1 MRPQVVIV
9 ATLLLNASLFSI
21 NLVVALLSGSRA
33 VLSQAIYTVTD
44 LVGSAFLLWGL
55 YLSRRAAD
63 YDRPFGHGR
72 ERFFW
77 AFVSIVVTFTVA
89 GLLALTVG
97 FEQIV
102 TPEKITHIGYGLI
115 VVGGTVLASIAGIYV
130 TLRELRHSRETLASL
145 LASANQGLKSIFY
158 QDLVAIVGAIA
169 AFIGLL
175 IVYRTGDDVVDGL
188 TAVVEG
194 MILVAAGVVLSAESR
209 EYPRRPGPPAGRH
222 AGDPLDRG
230 ARPTGLEGPGRPLDA
245 PRPRRRP
252 PRAPHQLPGRPDD
265 RPDRA
270 DDRPGDGRH
279 PSGPTQR
286 APRGHRAGVVGE
298 TEPTATFS
306 RRRATVSPMRPAET
320 SPKKT

>member
-9 ATLLLNASLFSI
+9 ATLLLNASLFAV

-77 AFVSIVVTFTVA
+77 AFVSIVVSFTVA

-102 TPEKITHIGYGLI
+102 SPEKISHIGYGLI

-169 AFIGLL
+169 AFVGLL
-175 IVYRTGDDVVDGL
+175 IVYKTGDNAVDGI

-194 MILVAAGVVLSAESR
+194 MILFAAGVVLSAESR
-209 EYPRRPGPPAGRH
+209 EYLVGRALQPAETRAILSIVERDPRVAKVRDVHSMLIGPDDALLALRINFQDGLTTDQIEQTIDQVTAAIRK
-222 AGDPLDRG
+222 
-230 ARPTGLEGPGRPLDA
+230 ARPTV
-245 PRPRRRP
+245 
-252 PRAPHQLPGRPDD
+252 H
-265 RPDRA
+265 
-270 DDRPGDGRH
+270 H
-279 PSGPTQR
+279 
-286 APRGHRAGVVGE
+286 VVI
-298 TEPTATFS
+298 EPES
-306 RRRATVSPMRPAET
+306 
-320 SPKKT
+320 

>member
-9 ATLLLNASLFSI
+9 ATLLLNASLFVV

-77 AFVSIVVTFTVA
+77 AFVSIIVTFTVA

-97 FEQIV
+97 FAQIV
-102 TPEKITHIGYGLI
+102 SPEKITHIGYGLI

-169 AFIGLL
+169 AFAGLV

-194 MILVAAGVVLSAESR
+194 LILFAAGVVLSAESR
-209 EYPRRPGPPAGRH
+209 EYLVGRALRPADTRAILSIVERDPRVAKVRDVHSMLLGPDDALLALRINFQDGLTTDQLEKTIDEVTAAIRQ
-222 AGDPLDRG
+222 
-230 ARPTGLEGPGRPLDA
+230 ARPTV
-245 PRPRRRP
+245 
-252 PRAPHQLPGRPDD
+252 H
-265 RPDRA
+265 
-270 DDRPGDGRH
+270 H
-279 PSGPTQR
+279 
-286 APRGHRAGVVGE
+286 VVI
-298 TEPTATFS
+298 EPES
-306 RRRATVSPMRPAET
+306 
-320 SPKKT
+320 

>member
-1 MRPQVVIV
+1 MRPQVVII
-9 ATLLLNASLFSI
+9 ATLLLNASLFAVNLSI
-21 NLVVALLSGSRA
+21 ALLSGSRA

-55 YLSRRAAD
+55 YLSRRPAD

-97 FEQIV
+97 FEQLV
-102 TPEKITHIGYGLI
+102 DPTKITHIGYALI

-130 TLRELRHSRETLASL
+130 TLRELRRSRETLGAL

-169 AFIGLL
+169 AFVGLL
-175 IVYRTGDDVVDGL
+175 IVYRTGDDRVDGL

-194 MILVAAGVVLSAESR
+194 LILFAAGVVLSAESR
-209 EYPRRPGPPAGRH
+209 EYLVGRALQPADTRAILSIVERDPRVAKV
-222 AGDPLDRG
+222 RG
-230 ARPTGLEGPGRPLDA
+230 LYSMLLG
-245 PRPRRRP
+245 
-252 PRAPHQLPGRPDD
+252 PDD
-265 RPDRA
+265 ALLALRINFQDGLTTDQIEQTIDQVTAAIRKSRPSV
-270 DDRPGDGRH
+270 H
-279 PSGPTQR
+279 
-286 APRGHRAGVVGE
+286 HVVI
-298 TEPTATFS
+298 EPES
-306 RRRATVSPMRPAET
+306 
-320 SPKKT
+320 

>member
-9 ATLLLNASLFSI
+9 ATLLLNASLFAV
-21 NLVVALLSGSRA
+21 NLAVALLSGSRA

-97 FEQIV
+97 FEQLV
-102 TPEKITHIGYGLI
+102 SPEKITHIAYGLI
-115 VVGGTVLASIAGIYV
+115 VLGGTVLASIAGIYV

-175 IVYRTGDDVVDGL
+175 VVYRTGNGAVDGL
-188 TAVVEG
+188 TAIVEG

-209 EYPRRPGPPAGRH
+209 EYLVGRALQPADTRAILSIVERDPRVAKVRDVHSMLLGPEDALLALRINFQDGLTTDQIEQTIDQVTAAIRQ
-222 AGDPLDRG
+222 
-230 ARPTGLEGPGRPLDA
+230 ARPTV
-245 PRPRRRP
+245 
-252 PRAPHQLPGRPDD
+252 H
-265 RPDRA
+265 
-270 DDRPGDGRH
+270 H
-279 PSGPTQR
+279 
-286 APRGHRAGVVGE
+286 VVI
-298 TEPTATFS
+298 EPES
-306 RRRATVSPMRPAET
+306 
-320 SPKKT
+320 

>member
-9 ATLLLNASLFSI
+9 ATLLLNASLFAV

-97 FEQIV
+97 FEQLV
-102 TPEKITHIGYGLI
+102 SPEKISHIGYGLI
-115 VVGGTVLASIAGIYV
+115 VLGGTVLASIAGIYV

-145 LASANQGLKSIFY
+145 LAFANQGLKSIFY

-175 IVYRTGDDVVDGL
+175 VVYRTGNGAVDGL
-188 TAVVEG
+188 TAIIEG

-209 EYPRRPGPPAGRH
+209 EYPVGRALQPADTRAILSIVERDPRVSKVRDVHSMLLGPEDALLALRINFQDGLTTDQIEQTIDQVTAAIRAGPAH
-222 AGDPLDRG
+222 
-230 ARPTGLEGPGRPLDA
+230 
-245 PRPRRRP
+245 RP
-252 PRAPHQLPGRPDD
+252 PR
-265 RPDRA
+265 
-270 DDRPGDGRH
+270 
-279 PSGPTQR
+279 
-286 APRGHRAGVVGE
+286 GH
-298 TEPTATFS
+298 
-306 RRRATVSPMRPAET
+306 
-320 SPKKT
+320 

>member
-9 ATLLLNASLFSI
+9 ATLLLNASLFAV

-33 VLSQAIYTVTD
+33 VLSQAIYTITD

-77 AFVSIVVTFTVA
+77 AFVSIVLTFTVA
-89 GLLALTVG
+89 GLLSLTVG
-97 FEQIV
+97 VEQIV
-102 TPEKITHIGYGLI
+102 SPEKITHISYGLI

-169 AFIGLL
+169 AFVGLL
-175 IVYRTGDDVVDGL
+175 VVYRTGEAAVDGL

-194 MILVAAGVVLSAESR
+194 IILVAAGVVLSAESR
-209 EYPRRPGPPAGRH
+209 EYLVGRALQPADTRAILSVVERDPRVAKVRDVHSMLIG
-222 AGDPLDRG
+222 
-230 ARPTGLEGPGRPLDA
+230 
-245 PRPRRRP
+245 
-252 PRAPHQLPGRPDD
+252 PDD
-265 RPDRA
+265 ALLALRINFQDGLTTDQIEQTIDQVTAAIRQVRPNV
-270 DDRPGDGRH
+270 H
-279 PSGPTQR
+279 
-286 APRGHRAGVVGE
+286 HVVI
-298 TEPTATFS
+298 EPES
-306 RRRATVSPMRPAET
+306 
-320 SPKKT
+320 